1 MSVSG
6 RVAGVWVVSALAGLV
21 LVLHPDLYPRSWL
34 MFGVVALPGIA
45 IVIAA
50 FSEQLSPRK
59 TFQYAIPGL
68 YTALLVRIGPFLVIP
83 YSGTD
88 HVGLYSLI
96 RQTLVSGV
104 YPANGDLYQYAT
116 HYPIGSTVVGALSGL
131 HPPSLRFASLIVAAT
146 FPWLLAALIYKTGEG
161 GRAAI
166 FTGVLGSYFP
176 LLLRTSVLIEAEY
189 MALLYFLIVLFLLV
203 LTLRA
208 PTRRNVFLLI
218 IMLATSVFV
227 HFFYSLAILGIITIT
242 FVVHAILTRRNRVNL
257 RIVGALLVGGVII
270 FTRILWSEYA
280 GTSVMMAVGPA
291 AAAASGSGSL
301 LASFIPMSGAA
312 AAGAGTAGGQSLSMT
327 ILKFAPVFLPLLL
340 AAVGGL
346 SMLRRKRS
354 NPIVAVGI
362 GVIVATI
369 GLTIVSGPS
378 GKQFR
383 AYYFVGILATGFGG
397 IGASVLYDKGRWP
410 AVQKIVAVVLVVLFS
425 ITAAV
430 GPATPLGN
438 DVDPQFGGTSFAF
451 PQDPVSVSLVEEYRD
466 LSRTCDISQ
475 SKTID
480 IGEHAKCL
488 PAD

>member
-6 RVAGVWVVSALAGLV
+6 RVAGVWVVSALAGLA

-45 IVIAA
+45 LVIAA

-59 TFQYAIPGL
+59 TLQYVISGL

-88 HVGLYSLI
+88 HVGLYRLI

-104 YPANGDLYQYAT
+104 YPANGGLYQYAT
-116 HYPIGSTVVGALSGL
+116 HYPIGSTVIGAVSGL

-166 FTGVLGSYFP
+166 LAGILGSYFP
-176 LLLRTSVLIEAEY
+176 LLLRTSALIEAEY
-189 MALLYFLIVLFLLV
+189 MALLYFLVILFLVDLI
-203 LTLRA
+203 LRA
-208 PTRRNVFLLI
+208 PTRRNVFLLMV
-218 IMLATSVFV
+218 MLATSVLV
-227 HFFYSLAILGIITIT
+227 HFFYSLAILGIITISV
-242 FVVHAILTRRNRVNL
+242 VVHAILTGQSRVNL
-257 RIVGALLVGGVII
+257 RIVGVLLVGGVII
-270 FTRILWSEYA
+270 LTRILWSGYA
-280 GTSVMMAVGPA
+280 GTAVIIAVGPA

-312 AAGAGTAGGQSLSMT
+312 GASTGVAGEQSLLML
-327 ILKFAPVFLPLLL
+327 ILKFAPILLPLLL
-340 AAVGGL
+340 AAIGGL

-354 NPIVAVGI
+354 NPISAVGV

-369 GLTIVSGPS
+369 GLTIVSGSS
-378 GKQFR
+378 GNQFR
-383 AYYFVGILATGFGG
+383 AYYFVGLLATGFGG
-397 IGASVLYDKGRWP
+397 IGASVLYDRGGRP
-410 AVQKIVAVVLVVLFS
+410 AVQKVVAVVLVVLFS
-425 ITAAV
+425 TTAVV

-438 DVDPQFGGTSFAF
+438 NVDPQFGGTSFAF
-451 PQDPVSVSLVEEYRD
+451 PQDLESVSLVEEYRD

-475 SKTID
+475 NKIID

-488 PAD
+488 SND